1 MYKIQGGTN
10 IKPLVAKILLG
21 GFILSLDDKNPI
33 NKNYITIPKA
43 APKASKKAAPKAS
56 KKSAPKASPKAS
68 PKSASKASPKASP
81 KSASKASK
89 KSASKAS
96 PKMRKKMSGGG
107 SAEFFE

>member
-43 APKASKKAAPKAS
+43 AKKSASKAAKKSASKSAPKAS
-56 KKSAPKASPKAS
+56 PKAAKKSAPKASPK
-68 PKSASKASPKASP
+68 SAPKA
-81 KSASKASK
+81 A
-89 KSASKAS
+89 

>member
-56 KKSAPKASPKAS
+56 KKASPKAAPKASIKAAPKAV
-68 PKSASKASPKASP
+68 P
-81 KSASKASK
+81 
-89 KSASKAS
+89 KAS

>member
-21 GFILSLDDKNPI
+21 GFILSLDDKNLI

-43 APKASKKAAPKAS
+43 PPKSPNKAAPKAS
-56 KKSAPKASPKAS
+56 KKSAP
-68 PKSASKASPKASP
+68 KASPKASP

>member
-1 MYKIQGGTN
+1 MYKIQGGAN

-43 APKASKKAAPKAS
+43 AKKSAPKAAPK
-56 KKSAPKASPKAS
+56 SAPKAAKKASPKAS
-68 PKSASKASPKASP
+68 PKASIKAAPKAVP
-81 KSASKASK
+81 KMRK
-89 KSASKAS
+89 
-96 PKMRKKMSGGG
+96 KMRKKMSGGG